1 MQECTSPTLDFSV
14 ILCVK
19 VVHVMVFISCLTV
32 LFVSTLKKCHYCYL
46 GEANVLQ
53 DFEVTEGKKKV
64 HVAGCRCTKGI
75 LRKTGRYRLQRGQ
88 EIIYDG

>member
-1 MQECTSPTLDFSV
+1 VALVRERAHFSKKGYAITSVCLELCGVTSTKI
-14 ILCVK
+14 ILPYWY
-19 VVHVMVFISCLTV
+19 S
-32 LFVSTLKKCHYCYL
+32 

-75 LRKTGRYRLQRGQ
+75 LYKTGKYRLHRGQ
-88 EIIYDG
+88 EVVYDG

>member
-1 MQECTSPTLDFSV
+1 MQERRPPTLDISV
-14 ILCVK
+14 TLCIK
-19 VVHVMVFISCLTV
+19 MIHVMVLISPLTV
-32 LFVSTLKKCHYCYL
+32 LCVRMLKKCHKCYL

>member
-1 MQECTSPTLDFSV
+1 MLLQVYVGNSV
-14 ILCVK
+14 VNFTKIILP
-19 VVHVMVFISCLTV
+19 
-32 LFVSTLKKCHYCYL
+32 YCYS

-75 LRKTGRYRLQRGQ
+75 LHKTGKYRLHRGQ
-88 EIIYDG
+88 EVVYDG